1 MLPAFCFME
10 RGQRMPSDADR
21 TRQPCATS
29 HRDWLIPYR
38 EEFLAELEE
47 LGYAPGTILHFCH
60 AIDLFWEQVTVHGL
74 GPGDIDAPVL
84 AELQDAMPKRRSLN
98 ASRCRRSCL
107 TRFAD
112 YLVAA
117 GVIAAPAAD
126 SSPPPGRLERL
137 GADYGDWLRR
147 ERGLGES
154 TISDSRRFLKRF
166 LTFLFGEDP
175 GDLKGIGPQEVRAFL
190 ALPSAVPGRGQ
201 DLEAKASHLRRLFR
215 FMFATGLT
223 RRDLVPCVPKIA
235 TRSRHGA
242 SCHLSPEEVRRL
254 VAVVN
259 GDGTAG
265 RRDRAV
271 MLLLARLGLRGQEVA
286 AIQLDDIDWRAG
298 EMLVRGKRGLRDR
311 MPLPVDVGEALAD
324 YVLNGRAGGSRHLFV
339 TLRAPH
345 RPFRTTYF
353 IRSMLVDAFARSGV
367 TPPEEGVRTR
377 LLRHS
382 LAVSMLDLGN
392 SLDEV
397 GDVLRHRSRTTT
409 TIYARHGIKAL
420 RPLARTWPVQGEP
433 R

>member
-1 MLPAFCFME
+1 
-10 RGQRMPSDADR
+10 MPSDADR
-21 TRQPCATS
+21 TRPSDATCPA
-29 HRDWLIPYR
+29 DWLIPYR
-38 EEFLAELEE
+38 EGFLAELRE
-47 LGYAPGTILHFCH
+47 LGYASGTILHFRH
-60 AIDLFWEQVTVHGL
+60 AIDLFREQVTVRGL

-84 AELQDAMPKRRSLN
+84 AELQDAMPRPRSMGARR
-98 ASRCRRSCL
+98 RRRSCL

-112 YLVAA
+112 HLAAA
-117 GVIAAPAAD
+117 GVIAAPAVEP
-126 SSPPPGRLERL
+126 SPPPGRLERL

-147 ERGLGES
+147 ERGVSES
-154 TISDSRRFLKRF
+154 TISGSRQFLGRF
-166 LTFLFGEDP
+166 LTFLFGEEP
-175 GDLKGIGPQEVRAFL
+175 GDLNGIGPQEVRAFL
-190 ALPSAVPGRGQ
+190 ALPSAVPGRGRN
-201 DLEAKASHLRRLFR
+201 LEAKASHLRRLFR

-235 TRSRHGA
+235 ARSKHGA
-242 SCHLSPEEVRRL
+242 SCHLSAGEVSRL
-254 VAVVN
+254 VAAVN
-259 GDGTAG
+259 GDGAAG
-265 RRDRAV
+265 RRDRAA
-271 MLLLARLGLRGQEVA
+271 MLLLARLGLRSQEVA
-286 AIQLDDIDWRAG
+286 AIRLDDIDWRAG
-298 EMLVRGKRGLRDR
+298 EILVRGKRGLLDR
-311 MPLPVDVGEALAD
+311 MPLPADVGEALAD

-409 TIYARHGIKAL
+409 TIYARHGIEAL